1 MGRKRKSGSER
12 IAEVVRKSEAAGLS
26 YGQYVARERERQL
39 KHKLAPKSYTSIN
52 ERDRNEIPEP
62 IYDGIPTRAY
72 GAAIDY
78 PNYLQQHAKKCY
90 KKRGRKKKCATN

>member
-1 MGRKRKSGSER
+1 MGRKRKNGSER
-12 IAEVVRKSEAAGLS
+12 IAEVLRKAEAAGLS
-26 YGQYVARERERQL
+26 YGQYVSKEREKL
-39 KHKLAPKSYTSIN
+39 FKHKLAPKSYMSVN
-52 ERDRNEIPEP
+52 GRERNEIPEP

-78 PNYLQQHAKKCY
+78 PNYLQQHAKKRY